1 VAAGCVLFSL
11 SYLLVACL
19 DRSVNEDKLEN
30 IDAVKIASN
39 MVESDPQV
47 RVFWRRLL
55 LSVLAVVF
63 VALGASIGAVS
74 SGLVGAIA
82 GVAAGCVLFS
92 LSYLLVAC
100 LDRSVN
106 EDKLENI
113 DAVKI
118 ASNMVES
125 DPQVRVFWRRLLL
138 SVLAVVFVALG
149 ASIGAVSSGLVGAIA
164 GVVAGGVLFSVTYR
178 LVACLDRSANED
190 KLENIKIDKSPLK
203 ATDAEDI
210 AGSNC

>member
-1 VAAGCVLFSL
+1 MGMLNTAQDISSNMAKPDTQARACWRRLLLSVLAVVLVALGASIGAVSGLVGAIAGVAAGCVLFSL

-30 IDAVKIASN
+30 IDAVNIASN
-39 MVESDPQV
+39 MVESHPQV

-63 VALGASIGAVS
+63 VVLGASIGTVS

-125 DPQVRVFWRRLLL
+125 DPQ
-138 SVLAVVFVALG
+138 
-149 ASIGAVSSGLVGAIA
+149 
-164 GVVAGGVLFSVTYR
+164 
-178 LVACLDRSANED
+178 
-190 KLENIKIDKSPLK
+190 
-203 ATDAEDI
+203 
-210 AGSNC
+210 